1 LSRGTRPSP
10 LSTYAPRDA
19 KQILSAIVV
28 SRGPRLQP
36 TLEEIRDRNR
46 FLENLRVLNN
56 VNLINDVDN
65 ASPPTD
71 FRFIEKSVLGPGV
84 ERATEDVMLG
94 CGCQKKYGQP
104 FGCVYL
110 DYCSCIEDSAVDNHG
125 KKSFPYGASE
135 ANYRCLRPAYLNS
148 RNHIYE
154 CNSRCD
160 CTERCKNRVVQHGRQ
175 VKLEIFKT
183 KNRGWGLR
191 CKDDLKQGQFIE
203 TYRGEIITS
212 EEADKRGKDL
222 THDQANFLFDFDK
235 FAGTI
240 LFDESR
246 QYVCDGRH
254 MGSPA
259 RFINHSC
266 DPNCRLFTVSYNH
279 NDRNIYELAF
289 FARQPIP
296 RGTEL
301 TFDYYDEEERT
312 VITDEMADEIEEY
325 KGYRPTKC
333 LCGNEECRGY
343 FFN

>member
-1 LSRGTRPSP
+1 M
-10 LSTYAPRDA
+10 PR
-19 KQILSAIVV
+19 QLHTV
-28 SRGPRLQP
+28 
-36 TLEEIRDRNR
+36 EERRKR
-46 FLENLRVLNN
+46 QQFLENLGVLKDVYL
-56 VNLINDVDN
+56 VNEVDN
-65 ASPPTD
+65 ETPPTE

-84 ERATEDVMLG
+84 ERATDDVMLG
-94 CGCQKKYGQP
+94 CGCQRRFGQLL
-104 FGCVYL
+104 GCVYL
-110 DYCSCIEDSAVDNHG
+110 DYCSCIQDSAEDESG
-125 KKSFPYGASE
+125 KKSFPYGASV

-160 CTERCKNRVVQHGRQ
+160 CTAGCKNRVVQHGRQ
-175 VKLEIFKT
+175 VKVEIFKT
-183 KNRGWGLR
+183 KDRGWGLR
-191 CKDDLKQGQFIE
+191 CKEDLKKGQFID

-212 EEADKRGKDL
+212 EEADKRGKTL

-235 FAGTI
+235 FVGTI
-240 LFDESR
+240 LFDQSR

-289 FARQPIP
+289 FAKEVIP
-296 RGTEL
+296 AGTEL
-301 TFDYYDEEERT
+301 TFDYYDEEERA
-312 VITDEMADEIEEY
+312 VITDEMADEIEQC

-333 LCGNEECRGY
+333 LCGSDECRGY

>member
-1 LSRGTRPSP
+1 MSILDD
-10 LSTYAPRDA
+10 TY
-19 KQILSAIVV
+19 L
-28 SRGPRLQP
+28 
-36 TLEEIRDRNR
+36 
-46 FLENLRVLNN
+46 
-56 VNLINDVDN
+56 VNDIDND
-65 ASPPTD
+65 SPPTD
-71 FRFIEKSVLGPGV
+71 FRFVENSILGPGV

-94 CGCQKKYGQP
+94 CGCQKKYKQP

-110 DYCSCIEDSAVDNHG
+110 DYCSCIEDSVVDKNG

-135 ANYRCLRPAYLNS
+135 KNYRCLRPAYLNS

-160 CTERCKNRVVQHGRQ
+160 CTSICKNRVVQHGRQ
-175 VKLEIFKT
+175 VELEIFKT
-183 KNRGWGLR
+183 KNRGWGENYTPGFIEYIFLNTDYNKTGLR
-191 CKDDLKQGQFIE
+191 SREDLNRGQFIE

-212 EEADKRGKDL
+212 DEADKRGQTL

-246 QYVCDGRH
+246 QYVCDGMH

-289 FARQPIP
+289 FAREAIP

-312 VITDEMADEIEEY
+312 VITDAMADEIERE

-333 LCGNEECRGY
+333 LCASADCRGY